1 MIVGRVCHIYIM
13 NYEKE
18 DKRGRC
24 LECGDVLPYGSR
36 TDMKFCSV
44 SCKSRWHYTNG
55 SRLKGLRL
63 KTIGALDRN
72 HEILETL
79 LSKGISSM
87 DIQDLVQMGF
97 NINCV
102 TSYHKVRRHDE
113 YRCFDIK
120 YIQTPSRIT
129 GIEKVKS
136 ISSL

>member
-1 MIVGRVCHIYIM
+1 MD
-13 NYEKE
+13 YEK
-18 DKRGRC
+18 DDMRGRC

-36 TDMKFCSV
+36 RDMKFCSV

-55 SRLKGLRL
+55 GHLKGLRL

-72 HEILETL
+72 HGILESL
-79 LSKGISSM
+79 LARGITKI
-87 DIQDLVQMGF
+87 DIQDIVQMGF

-113 YRCFDIK
+113 YRCYDIK
-120 YIQTPSRIT
+120 YILTPSRLT
-129 GIEKVKS
+129 GIERVKS